1 MKTKMN
7 SKSYSRR
14 KFLGQLSC
22 AAVGYTTLYNSL
34 LSLKGINA
42 LAASTG
48 LRDKDYKALVCINLS
63 GGNDSFNMLVPTS
76 TEEYK
81 TYQRVRSNLAL
92 PRQELLNLQ
101 VRNTP
106 GRTFG
111 LHPSMDG
118 LQNLFNQGKASFISN
133 IGTLLEPTNR
143 DDFYNDRSVLPLG
156 LFSHSDQAQHWQ
168 TGIPQSR
175 SNIGWGGR
183 MADLVRDMNTEEN
196 FSMNISLS
204 GSNILEVGNEVIEYV
219 IDRRQGS
226 IGIRDYR
233 PDNMYDQF
241 NIAKSQAIDSILAQ
255 NYSDAFEKTYTD
267 VIRNARDG
275 HLKFKEALDNGP
287 DITTRFSDNYLSE
300 SLLMAARTISVHEK
314 LGFKRQVFY
323 IDFYGWDHHDEV
335 LNNQNEMLGQLSD
348 SISEFYAAIQE
359 LGLGSQ
365 VTTFCISEFGRSLTS
380 NGNGTDHAWGGNV
393 FVLGGDVRGGNIF
406 GKYPD
411 LDLNSNLNV
420 YEGVLIPETS
430 VDLYFAE
437 LALWMGVSP
446 SDLSY
451 VLPNIGSFYDVR
463 SGKAPLGFLNV

>member
-1 MKTKMN
+1 
-7 SKSYSRR
+7 
-14 KFLGQLSC
+14 
-22 AAVGYTTLYNSL
+22 
-34 LSLKGINA
+34 
-42 LAASTG
+42 
-48 LRDKDYKALVCINLS
+48 
-63 GGNDSFNMLVPTS
+63 
-76 TEEYK
+76 
-81 TYQRVRSNLAL
+81 
-92 PRQELLNLQ
+92 
-101 VRNTP
+101 
-106 GRTFG
+106 
-111 LHPSMDG
+111 
-118 LQNLFNQGKASFISN
+118 
-133 IGTLLEPTNR
+133 
-143 DDFYNDRSVLPLG
+143 
-156 LFSHSDQAQHWQ
+156 
-168 TGIPQSR
+168 
-175 SNIGWGGR
+175 
-183 MADLVRDMNTEEN
+183 
-196 FSMNISLS
+196 
-204 GSNILEVGNEVIEYV
+204 
-219 IDRRQGS
+219 
-226 IGIRDYR
+226 
-233 PDNMYDQF
+233 
-241 NIAKSQAIDSILAQ
+241 
-255 NYSDAFEKTYTD
+255 
-267 VIRNARDG
+267 
-275 HLKFKEALDNGP
+275 
-287 DITTRFSDNYLSE
+287 
-300 SLLMAARTISVHEK
+300 MAARTISVHEK